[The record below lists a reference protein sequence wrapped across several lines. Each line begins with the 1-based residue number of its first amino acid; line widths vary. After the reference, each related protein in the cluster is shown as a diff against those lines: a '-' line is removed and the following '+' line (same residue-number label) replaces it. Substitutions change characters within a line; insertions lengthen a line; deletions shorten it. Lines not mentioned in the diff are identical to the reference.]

1 MKKIQTDSKYFYG
14 NNVKVFTIPPF
25 SEIKKVYINGD
36 SLFIIYEYP
45 IDMEFHNQRKLVN
58 LKVQESISTFNETGY
73 QYLDTQII
81 QKTELVNSSS
91 SYTNIQINIQNLDIF
106 YHFFIHE
113 IKPPIEIRDSKIE
126 KILDE

>member
-14 NNVKVFTIPPF
+14 NNVEVFTVPPF

-45 IDMEFHNQRKLVN
+45 IDMEFHNQRKLVT
-58 LKVQESISTFNETGY
+58 LKVQESISAFNETGY

-106 YHFFIHE
+106 YHFFIQE